1 MDKKIYCIEII
12 TLDSGLC
19 RFTLSS
25 FAYNMLMLLTN
36 DADKVKYINDYFDN
50 IHVIKFVKQFTTYND
65 EIMIGCLSAEIA
77 DDF

>member
-25 FAYNMLMLLTN
+25 FAYNMLMSLTN
-36 DADKVKYINDYFDN
+36 DADNVEKAYKFLILYI
-50 IHVIKFVKQFTTYND
+50 
-65 EIMIGCLSAEIA
+65 E
-77 DDF
+77 